1 MGSCVFWARVGGM
14 IAPQILL
21 SVSFSLIF
29 YMLCVCLLFSQYIDS
44 ELLINP
50 SSANVVYT
58 RHDVNVACSGCSATY
73 GQNH

>member
-44 ELLINP
+44 ELLIN
-50 SSANVVYT
+50 
-58 RHDVNVACSGCSATY
+58 RHVRAKSLKIASVFLK
-73 GQNH
+73 